1 MLPIHAVLAELAAA
15 LACAPNAVLVA
26 PPGAG
31 KTTVVPLAL
40 AEAPWAAGAKLIV
53 LEPRRL
59 AARAAAARMAQT
71 LGEAVGATVGLRV
84 RAQTRVS
91 AATRIE
97 VVTEGV
103 FTRMILS
110 DPTLEG
116 VAGVV
121 FDEVHERSLDADLGL
136 AFALDA
142 QALLRPDLRLL
153 AMSATVDGAAVA
165 ALMGGA
171 PVIASEGRAFSV
183 ETRHLGRDPATRFE
197 DDMARAVRRALAE
210 TRAAPGGD
218 VLAFLPGQAEIR
230 RVAERLAESLGDPAV
245 VVAPLYG
252 ALSPAEQERALA
264 PAPPGARKVVLATSI
279 AETSLTIPGVRVVV
293 DGGLSREP
301 RFDPASGLTRL
312 ETARVSRAAAD
323 QRRGRAGRT
332 APGVAYRLWD
342 EAQTRGLAAF
352 APPEMRHSDLSGVAL
367 SLAAWGARDPSALA
381 LLDPPPA
388 GAFAEARRLL
398 AELGALDADG
408 APTAHGR
415 AMAELGLA
423 PRLAHMV
430 LEGARL
436 GAGARAAR
444 LAALLGERGL
454 GGTAVDLSERLAGL
468 ERDRSGRAADAR
480 ALADRWVRAAGRGA
494 GAAPSPGEVSDG
506 RLLALAYPER
516 VAQARGAAGEYR
528 LASGRGAWLEPADPL
543 ARAPWLAV
551 GELAGGGV
559 RDRIVA
565 AAPLETEEVL
575 EAFASRI
582 VIADEVETDA
592 DGRVSARRV
601 RRLGRLVVEARRLER
616 PDPKLLSQ
624 ALLARVRAQGLGAL
638 SWGEGAGALRARVG
652 FLRGLE
658 PQAAWPDL
666 SDDGLA
672 NDLDAWLA
680 PLLNGAARLEAIG
693 PAALEG
699 ALLAL
704 IPWELQRR
712 LDRDA
717 PARYATPAGATA
729 AIDYAAEGGP
739 RAEVRVQELF
749 GLAAHPTVAGG
760 RTPLTLALLS
770 PARRPVQ
777 VTQDLPGFWRGSWRE
792 VRVEMRGRYPRHPW
806 PEDPLAAPP
815 TSRAKPRGT

>member
-1 MLPIHAVLAELAAA
+1 M
-15 LACAPNAVLVA
+15 
-26 PPGAG
+26 GF
-31 KTTVVPLAL
+31 
-40 AEAPWAAGAKLIV
+40 
-53 LEPRRL
+53 
-59 AARAAAARMAQT
+59 
-71 LGEAVGATVGLRV
+71 RV

-91 AATRIE
+91 PATRLE

-103 FTRMILS
+103 FTRMILA
-110 DPTLEG
+110 DPALEG
-116 VAGVV
+116 VAGVI
-121 FDEVHERSLDADLGL
+121 FDEIHERSLDSDLGL

-142 QALLRPDLRLL
+142 QALLRADLRLL

-171 PVIASEGRAFSV
+171 PVIESAGRAFPV
-183 ETRHLGRDPATRFE
+183 ETRHIGRDPSARLE

-210 TRAAPGGD
+210 TRGDLGGD

-230 RVAERLAESLGDPAV
+230 RTAERLAELVGDAAV
-245 VVAPLYG
+245 EVAPLYG
-252 ALSPAEQERALA
+252 ALSPAEQDRALA
-264 PAPPGARKVVLATSI
+264 PAAPGARKVVLATSI
-279 AETSLTIPGVRVVV
+279 AETSLTLPGVRVVV
-293 DGGLSREP
+293 DGGLTREP

-398 AELGALDADG
+398 AELGALDGDG
-408 APTAHGR
+408 ALTAHGR
-415 AMAELGLA
+415 AMAGLGLA

-436 GAGARAAR
+436 GAAGRAAR
-444 LAALLGERGL
+444 LAVLLGERGL
-454 GGTAVDLSERLAGL
+454 GGSAVDLSERLARL
-468 ERDRSGRAADAR
+468 EGERGPRTADAR
-480 ALADRWVRAAGRGA
+480 ALADRWARVAAQAAGA
-494 GAAPSPGEVSDG
+494 TSMPQDEPSDG

-516 VAQARGAAGEYR
+516 VSQARGPAGEHR
-528 LASGRGAWLEPADPL
+528 LANGRGAWLDPADPL

-551 GELAGGGV
+551 AELAGGGA

-565 AAPLETEEVL
+565 AAALTADEVL
-575 EAFASRI
+575 AAFADRLVTSE
-582 VIADEVETDA
+582 EVETDA
-592 DGRVSARRV
+592 EGRVSARRV
-601 RRLGRLVVEARRLER
+601 QRLGRLVVAERRLAQA
-616 PDPKLLSQ
+616 DP
-624 ALLARVRAQGLGAL
+624 ALVARALIERVRASGLSAL
-638 SWGEGAGALRARVG
+638 AWGEGAGALRARVA

-658 PQAAWPDL
+658 PQAGWPDL
-666 SDDGLA
+666 TDQALLA
-672 NDLDAWLA
+672 DLQSWLA
-680 PLLNGAARLEAIG
+680 PLLEGRARLEAVA
-693 PAALEG
+693 PAALEA
-699 ALLAL
+699 ALLAM

-717 PARYATPAGATA
+717 PARFATPAGATA

-749 GLAAHPTVAGG
+749 GLATHPTVGGG

-815 TSRAKPRGT
+815 TTRAKPRGT